1 MFNFLKKL
9 FTKDNSAILQ
19 AMEKGAVIIDV
30 RTPNEFKGGYIQGSK
45 NIPVNEIRS
54 KIDMI
59 RKWNKPMITVCLSGG
74 RNAAA
79 KTVLSAAGME
89 VYNGGPW
96 YSLRK
101 IIARNEV

>member
-30 RTPNEFKGGYIQGSK
+30 RNPNEFRQGHIQGSK

-54 KIDMI
+54 KVEMI
-59 RKWNKPMITVCLSGG
+59 RKWNKPVITVCLSGG
-74 RNAAA
+74 RSAAA
-79 KTVLSAAGME
+79 KSVLSSAGIE

-101 IIARNEV
+101 IIA

>member
-1 MFNFLKKL
+1 MFSFLKKL

-30 RTPNEFKGGYIQGSK
+30 RNPNEFRQGHIQGSK

-54 KIDMI
+54 KVEMI
-59 RKWNKPMITVCLSGG
+59 RKWNKPVITVCLSGG
-74 RNAAA
+74 RSAAA
-79 KTVLSAAGME
+79 KSVLSAAGIE

-101 IIARNEV
+101 IIA

>member
-1 MFNFLKKL
+1 MFSFLKKL

-30 RTPNEFKGGYIQGSK
+30 RNPNEFKQGHIQGSK

-54 KIDMI
+54 KVEMI
-59 RKWNKPMITVCLSGG
+59 RKWNKPVITVCLSGG
-74 RNAAA
+74 RSAAA
-79 KTVLSAAGME
+79 KSVLSSAGIE

-101 IIARNEV
+101 IIA

>member
-19 AMEKGAVIIDV
+19 AMEKGAVIVDV
-30 RTPNEFKGGYIQGSK
+30 RSPHEFKGGHIQGSK

-59 RKWNKPMITVCLSGG
+59 RKWNKPVITVCLSGG
-74 RNAAA
+74 RSATA
-79 KTVLSAAGME
+79 KSVLASAGIE
-89 VYNGGPW
+89 VYNGGAW

-101 IIARNEV
+101 LIA

>member
-30 RTPNEFKGGYIQGSK
+30 RTANEFKGGHIQGSK

-59 RKWNKPMITVCLSGG
+59 RKWNKPVITVCLSGG
-74 RNAAA
+74 RSAAA
-79 KTVLSAAGME
+79 KSVLASAGIE
-89 VYNGGPW
+89 VYNGGAW
-96 YSLRK
+96 YSLGK
-101 IIARNEV
+101 LIA

>member
-19 AMEKGAVIIDV
+19 AMEKGAVIVDV
-30 RTPNEFKGGYIQGSK
+30 RSPNEFKGGHIQGSK

-59 RKWNKPMITVCLSGG
+59 RKWNKPVITVCLSGG
-74 RNAAA
+74 RSAAA
-79 KTVLSAAGME
+79 KSVLASAGIE
-89 VYNGGPW
+89 VYTGGAW

-101 IIARNEV
+101 LIV

>member
-1 MFNFLKKL
+1 MFKFLKNL

-30 RTPNEFKGGYIQGSK
+30 RNPNEFRQGHIEGSK

-54 KIDMI
+54 KVEMI
-59 RKWNKPMITVCLSGG
+59 RKWNKPVIAVCLSGG
-74 RNAAA
+74 RSAAA
-79 KTVLSAAGME
+79 KSVLSAAGIE

-96 YSLRK
+96 YTLRK
-101 IIARNEV
+101 IIA

>member
-9 FTKDNSAILQ
+9 FTKDNSAII
-19 AMEKGAVIIDV
+19 AAIEKGAVIIDV
-30 RTPNEFKGGYIQGSK
+30 RNPHEFKQGHIQGSK

-54 KIDMI
+54 KVEMI
-59 RKWNKPMITVCLSGG
+59 RKWNKPVITVCLSGG
-74 RNAAA
+74 RSAAA
-79 KTVLSAAGME
+79 KSVLASAGIE

-101 IIARNEV
+101 LIA